1 MKQSIGVLLLTSSFL
16 SASHGQQPIPPYG
29 YPHQPIFVY
38 AIQPQSAPQQFFLNA
53 SAQNNT
59 TTQQNPITEITPTN
73 IQKQEMVQQQETVQP
88 HFLQNAHGQMKSLFD
103 TVKEYANKN
112 WLFCSITTACAFY
125 TALVT
130 YILYARY
137 RIQNT
142 HHWSNWQLHLTLEQ
156 LMQQTD
162 TQLKVMLIK
171 DIASYYINPQ
181 NPTDSLWPLT
191 QFLIAVK
198 EEERAINR
206 YLSLTGIIQK
216 TPFYRILPT
225 LYHDQARD
233 ALTRLTFVYHL
244 FASWSADI
252 TWDQLHKIH

>member
-1 MKQSIGVLLLTSSFL
+1 MKQIAGVLLLWSCFL
-16 SASHGQQPIPPYG
+16 CASHVPLQTPPQAYPSQQPFI
-29 YPHQPIFVY
+29 I
-38 AIQPQSAPQQFFLNA
+38 AIQPPPTSNQFFLNT
-53 SAQNNT
+53 SAENHIATQQKTVTDIT
-59 TTQQNPITEITPTN
+59 TTTV
-73 IQKQEMVQQQETVQP
+73 QKQEVAQP
-88 HFLQNAHGQMKSLFD
+88 NLLQKTHEQMESLFD
-103 TVKEYANKN
+103 IAKAYVTKH
-112 WLFCSITTACAFY
+112 WLFCSISASCALY
-125 TALVT
+125 SALVT

-137 RIQNT
+137 RIQT
-142 HHWSNWQLHLTLEQ
+142 VHRWSNWQLHATLEQ

-162 TQLKVMLIK
+162 AQLKLLLIK

-206 YLSLTGIIQK
+206 YLSIAGIIQK
-216 TPFYRILPT
+216 TPFYRIFPT

-252 TWDQLHKIH
+252 TWEQLHKIH

>member
-1 MKQSIGVLLLTSSFL
+1 MKQNVGVLLLWSSFL
-16 SASHGQQPIPPYG
+16 YTSQPPTQQYQTVFVPYPIM
-29 YPHQPIFVY
+29 QPSPQPTQVFV
-38 AIQPQSAPQQFFLNA
+38 NT
-53 SAQNNT
+53 SAQNHT
-59 TTQQNPITEITPTN
+59 ATQQNPVTEIATSN
-73 IQKQEMVQQQETVQP
+73 IQRQELTP
-88 HFLQNAHGQMKSLFD
+88 PNLLQKTHEQMESLFD
-103 TVKEYANKN
+103 IAKAYVTNH
-112 WLFCSITTACAFY
+112 WLFCSITAACTLY
-125 TALVT
+125 SALVT

-137 RIQNT
+137 RIQNV
-142 HHWSNWQLHLTLEQ
+142 HRWSNWQLHATLEQ

-162 TQLKVMLIK
+162 AQLKLLLIK

-206 YLSLTGIIQK
+206 YLSIAGIIQK
-216 TPFYRILPT
+216 TPFYRIFPT

-252 TWDQLHKIH
+252 TWEQLHKIH